1 MLQIEKDTIMLADAF
16 EYLAALPD
24 ASVDVILTDPP
35 YYRIVAEEWDNQW
48 ESLTDFQEWVRR
60 LAAEF
65 RRVLR
70 SHGSLYWFCDDKVAA
85 YCQTVLDERFHLI
98 NSLVWEKP
106 ATLSCLSIN
115 SGLRSFAICT
125 ERILFYEQKGA
136 SGLPA
141 TGLEAIHSRADCFA
155 SIKAYMRNERA
166 AMMKARGWSKLRD
179 FEQWVNEVTKT
190 SSKVSRHCWADS
202 QYEFPTEAQY
212 RALQSGGFFRREYE
226 DLRREYEDLRHEYED
241 LRRPWNNDKRAREIL
256 TFPPAAPPLIHPTQK
271 PVGLLTY
278 LLQRSTR
285 PGFTVLDPFSG
296 SGSTAAACYELGLTF
311 LGCECSPTYH
321 AAANVRLRALRR
333 QPLLF

>member
-65 RRVLR
+65 CRVLR
-70 SHGSLYWFCDDKVAA
+70 SHGSLYWFCDDKVGA
-85 YCQTVLDERFHLI
+85 YCQTVLDEEFRLI

-106 ATLSCLSIN
+106 STLSCRSIN

-125 ERILFYEQKGA
+125 ERILFYEQKG
-136 SGLPA
+136 
-141 TGLEAIHSRADCFA
+141 ADCFA

-179 FEQWVNEVTKT
+179 FEQWVNEVTQT

-226 DLRREYEDLRHEYED
+226 DLRREYEDLR
-241 LRRPWNNDKRAREIL
+241 RPWNNDKRAREIL
-256 TFPPAAPPLIHPTQK
+256 TFPPAAPPFIHPTQK

-285 PGFTVLDPFSG
+285 PGFTVLDLFSG
-296 SGSTAAACYELGLTF
+296 SGSTAAACYELGLAF

-321 AAANVRLRALRR
+321 AAANERLRDLRL